1 MTKTAAILTIGD
13 EILSGRTQDTNMS
26 YIATW
31 LTDKGIDVCEARTV
45 SDVQADIVAAVQA
58 LSGRYDYV
66 FTTGGIGPTHDDIT
80 ADAIAASFNKAI
92 DVRAD
97 AFAILDAHYPPGEF
111 TDARKRMARIPD
123 DASLID
129 NPVSKAP
136 GFRLENVF
144 VMAGVPV
151 VMKAMLE
158 SLAHELVGG
167 PKMESRTLTGHGMA
181 EGKIAEHLGR
191 FAEKWPAV
199 SIGSYPYFRQK
210 DKGGSGVSVVLR
222 SRDSAALEAATQA
235 VEQMIKDQGIT
246 PHENDH
252 KDADHKA

>member
-31 LTDKGIDVCEARTV
+31 LGDKGIDVNEARTV
-45 SDVQADIVAAVQA
+45 SDVETDIVAAVQA

-80 ADAIAASFNKAI
+80 AEAIAAAFNTPI
-92 DVRAD
+92 DIRDD
-97 AFAILDAHYPPGEF
+97 AYAILDAHYPPGEF

-123 DASLID
+123 GATLID

-144 VMAGVPV
+144 VMAGVPII
-151 VMKAMLE
+151 MKAMLE
-158 SLAHELVGG
+158 SLAHDLIGG
-167 PKMESRTLTGHGMA
+167 PKMESRTYTGHGMA
-181 EGKIAEHLGR
+181 EGKIAEQLSA
-191 FAEKWPAV
+191 FADKWPDV

-210 DKGGSGVSVVLR
+210 GAQGGNGVSVVLR
-222 SRDSAALEAATQA
+222 SRNGADLDAAARA
-235 VEQMIKDQGIT
+235 VERMIKDQGIT
-246 PHENDH
+246 PN
-252 KDADHKA
+252 DADHKG